1 MKIVGRIIRGLYLFL
16 FGLTIGGVGMWFAT
30 MKTLSETSRTNRT
43 NRKISY
49 RDYYTG

>member
-1 MKIVGRIIRGLYLFL
+1 MKIIERIVRGLYLFL

-30 MKTLSETSRTNRT
+30 LKTLKETSHTNRA